1 MKFSQFFSLKESVQ
15 DVKQM
20 ILTAL
25 NANTDSDGDV
35 KLIDLAPFDKIIDK
49 FNKLPELQK
58 LLSEKPAALLA
69 LNNVKESGLKV
80 IDLAN
85 LLSN

>member
-1 MKFSQFFSLKESVQ
+1 MKFQQFLLLKESVQ
-15 DVKQM
+15 ETKQM

-25 NANTDSDGDV
+25 SANTDSDGDI
-35 KLIDLAPFDKIIDK
+35 KLIDLAPFDKIMDK
-49 FNKLPELQK
+49 FNKFPELQK
-58 LLSEKPAALLA
+58 MLSEKPAALLA
-69 LNNVKESGLKV
+69 LNNIKENGLKV